1 MLLIKRKNTNSKTH
15 EMHEAK
21 QAHQSILIFK
31 ELETKDQKMRTEFFV
46 NIFFLHSENRKR

>member
-15 EMHEAK
+15 EMHKAK

-31 ELETKDQKMRTEFFV
+31 ELAPSDPEMSTEFILE
-46 NIFFLHSENRKR
+46 NIFHHF